1 MACQPFVIGA
11 HVAKQ
16 KTLPKTLGNLVSP
29 VQIFLGGPTTFR
41 IKDVADSELAET
53 CALVSTHGIQLFIH
67 GPYVVNLADPRTSEK
82 FMPCLLKHLAIGS
95 AIGARGVVVHVG
107 KHCNRFPC
115 QEVAR
120 NHMKIAIHEIIRE
133 SAAAGNRSCPFL
145 LETPAGQGTELLT
158 KPEDFIDFAL
168 EITYELTDQER
179 LLFGICIDTCHV
191 FASGTCPV
199 DYLNQAM
206 SKAKPLVKL
215 IHFNDSLGD
224 CGSCVDRHA
233 ALCCGKIGQGVL
245 ETCARI
251 AYDHGV
257 PMVTE

>member
-1 MACQPFVIGA
+1 MFIIGA

-16 KTLPKTLGNLVSP
+16 KTLPKTVMPLVRGGP
-29 VQIFLGGPTTFR
+29 AQIFLGGPTTFR
-41 IKDVADSELAET
+41 IKDVPDSELAET
-53 CALVSTHGIQLFIH
+53 CELVSNHGIQLFIH
-67 GPYVVNLADPRTSEK
+67 GPYVINLADPSTSEK
-82 FMPCLLKHLAIGS
+82 YMPCLLKHLAIGS

-107 KHCNRFPC
+107 KHCNRYTC

-133 SAAAGNRSCPFL
+133 SLIAGNRSCPLL

-179 LLFGICIDTCHV
+179 ELFGICIDTCHV

-233 ALCCGKIGQGVL
+233 ALCCGKIGREVL

-251 AYDHGV
+251 ASDHGV
-257 PMVTE
+257 PLVTE